1 MTLERVTAL
10 FLIVMPIAF
19 NLFFFLL
26 GRAFDYPTILRQ
38 PTAEILRRFQAGGT
52 ALKLTW
58 HGFFLTAVAFVPL
71 VILVGQVLA
80 ADVQD
85 RAVVPLATTFG
96 VLAAAVQFLGL
107 IRWPYLVPYLAR
119 TFLDP
124 SSSEA
129 TRDAV
134 SVVFQAFHRTLGV
147 AIGEHLGY
155 LFTGLW
161 TLLVGV
167 AMTQGDVFPAWLGW
181 PGIGLGLA
189 LMVGSVEFAGPFE
202 EAGWTFAGMLVPIAY
217 IVWSLWLVA
226 AGVTLILG

>member
-1 MTLERVTAL
+1 MTLERVTGL
-10 FLIVMPIAF
+10 LLIVMPVAF

-26 GRAFDYPTILRQ
+26 GRRFDYPNILRQ
-38 PTAEILRRFQAGGT
+38 PTEEILRRFQAGGT

-71 VILVGQVLA
+71 VILVSHLLA
-80 ADVQD
+80 EDD
-85 RAVVPLATTFG
+85 LAVVPLATAFG

-107 IRWPYLVPYLAR
+107 IRWSYLVPYLAR

-129 TRDAV
+129 TRDVVA
-134 SVVFQAFHRTLGV
+134 VVFQAFHRYAGV

-167 AMTQGDVFPAWLGW
+167 AMTQGDVFPTWLGW
-181 PGIGLGLA
+181 PGIVIGLA
-189 LMVGSVEFAGPFE
+189 LVVGSFEFVGSFE
-202 EAGWTFAGMLVPIAY
+202 EAGWKLAGTLVPIAY
-217 IVWSLWLVA
+217 IVWSLWLVV
-226 AGVTLILG
+226 AGVMLLIG

>member
-1 MTLERVTAL
+1 MTLERVTGL
-10 FLIVMPIAF
+10 LLIVMPIAF

-26 GRAFDYPTILRQ
+26 GRGFDYPNILRQ
-38 PTAEILRRFQAGGT
+38 PTEEILRRFQAGGT

-80 ADVQD
+80 EEDL
-85 RAVVPLATTFG
+85 AVVPLATTFG

-134 SVVFQAFHRTLGV
+134 SVVFQSFHRTLGIGV
-147 AIGEHLGY
+147 GEHLGY

-167 AMTQGDVFPAWLGW
+167 AMTQADVFPSWLGW
-181 PGIGLGLA
+181 PGIVLGLV
-189 LMVGSVEFAGPFE
+189 LIGGSFEFAGSFE
-202 EAGWTFAGMLVPIAY
+202 EAGWKLAGILVPIAY
-217 IVWSLWLVA
+217 IVWSLWLVV
-226 AGVTLILG
+226 AGVTLVLR

>member
-1 MTLERVTAL
+1 MSLERVTGL
-10 FLIVMPIAF
+10 LLIIMPIAF

-26 GRAFDYPTILRQ
+26 GRRFDYPTILRQ
-38 PTAEILRRFQAGGT
+38 PTEEILRRFQAGGT

-71 VILVGQVLA
+71 VILMGQVLA
-80 ADVQD
+80 EDD
-85 RAVVPLATTFG
+85 LAVVPLATAFG
-96 VLAAAVQFLGL
+96 VLAGAVQALGL

-119 TFLDP
+119 TYLDP

-134 SVVFQAFHRTLGV
+134 GVVFQAFHRYAGV
-147 AIGEHLGY
+147 AVGEHLGY

-167 AMTQGDVFPAWLGW
+167 AMTQGDVFPTWLGW
-181 PGIGLGLA
+181 IGVVLGLA
-189 LMVGSVEFAGPFE
+189 LIVGSAEFAGPFE
-202 EAGWTFAGMLVPIAY
+202 ERGWGFAGMLVPIAY

-226 AGVTLILG
+226 AGITLVR

>member
-1 MTLERVTAL
+1 
-10 FLIVMPIAF
+10 
-19 NLFFFLL
+19 
-26 GRAFDYPTILRQ
+26 
-38 PTAEILRRFQAGGT
+38 LRRFHTGGV
-52 ALKLTW
+52 ALKLIW

-80 ADVQD
+80 EDD
-85 RAVVPLATTFG
+85 LAVMPLATTFG

-119 TFLDP
+119 TFLEP
-124 SSSEA
+124 ASSEA

-134 SVVFQAFHRTLGV
+134 AVVFQAFHRTLGV

-181 PGIGLGLA
+181 LGVVLGLS
-189 LMVGSVEFAGPFE
+189 LIVGSFKFVGPFE
-202 EAGWTFAGMLVPIAY
+202 ETGWGLAGMLVPIAY
-217 IVWSLWLVA
+217 IAWSLWLVA
-226 AGVTLILG
+226 TGVMLVLG

>member
-1 MTLERVTAL
+1 MTLERVTGVL
-10 FLIVMPIAF
+10 LVVMPIAF

-26 GRAFDYPTILRQ
+26 GRRFDYPAILRQ
-38 PTAEILRRFQAGGT
+38 PTGEILSRFQTGGV
-52 ALKLTW
+52 ALKLIW

-80 ADVQD
+80 DD
-85 RAVVPLATTFG
+85 ELAVMPLATTFG

-134 SVVFQAFHRTLGV
+134 AVVFQAFHRTLGV

-161 TLLVGV
+161 TLLLGV

-181 PGIGLGLA
+181 PGIVLGLS
-189 LMVGSVEFAGPFE
+189 LIVGSFEFVGPFE
-202 EAGWTFAGMLVPIAY
+202 ETGWGFAGMLVPIAY
-217 IVWSLWLVA
+217 IAWSLWLVA
-226 AGVTLILG
+226 TGIMLVLG

>member
-1 MTLERVTAL
+1 MSLERGTGL
-10 FLIVMPIAF
+10 LLIVMPIAF
-19 NLFFFLL
+19 NLCFFLL
-26 GRAFDYPTILRQ
+26 GRRFDYPNILRR
-38 PTAEILRRFQAGGT
+38 PTEEILRRFQAGGV

-58 HGFFLTAVAFVPL
+58 HAFSLTAVAFVPL

-80 ADVQD
+80 VDD
-85 RAVVPLATTFG
+85 LAVVPLATAFG
-96 VLAAAVQFLGL
+96 VLAGAVQVLGL

-134 SVVFQAFHRTLGV
+134 AVVFQAFHRTLGV

-161 TLLVGV
+161 TLLLGV

-181 PGIGLGLA
+181 PGIVLGLS
-189 LMVGSVEFAGPFE
+189 LIVGSFEFVGPFE
-202 EAGWTFAGMLVPIAY
+202 ETGWGFAGMLVPIAY
-217 IVWSLWLVA
+217 IAWSLWLVA
-226 AGVTLILG
+226 TGIMLVLG

>member
-1 MTLERVTAL
+1 MTLERVTGL
-10 FLIVMPIAF
+10 LLILMPIAF
-19 NLFFFLL
+19 NLFFFQL
-26 GRAFDYPTILRQ
+26 GRRFDYPTILRQ
-38 PTAEILRRFQAGGT
+38 PTGEILRHFQEGGA
-52 ALKLTW
+52 ALKLIW

-71 VILVGQVLA
+71 VVLVGQVLA
-80 ADVQD
+80 EDD
-85 RAVVPLATTFG
+85 LAVMPLATTFG
-96 VLAAAVQFLGL
+96 VLAAVVQFVGL

-134 SVVFQAFHRTLGV
+134 AVVFQAFHPTLGV

-167 AMTQGDVFPAWLGW
+167 AMTQSETFPAWLGW
-181 PGIGLGLA
+181 PGVVLGLA
-189 LMVGSVEFAGPFE
+189 LIVGSFEFVGPFE
-202 EAGWTFAGMLVPIAY
+202 ETGWKFAGTLVPLAY
-217 IVWSLWLVA
+217 IAWSLWLVA
-226 AGVTLILG
+226 AGVSLVIR

>member
-19 NLFFFLL
+19 NLLFFLL
-26 GRAFDYPTILRQ
+26 SRAFDYPNILRQ
-38 PTAEILRRFQAGGT
+38 PTGEILRRFQAGGT

-58 HGFFLTAVAFVPL
+58 HGFVLTAVAFVPL

-80 ADVQD
+80 AENL
-85 RAVVPLATTFG
+85 AIVPLATTFG
-96 VLAAAVQFLGL
+96 VLAAVVQFLGL

-119 TFLDP
+119 TFSDP

-134 SVVFQAFHRTLGV
+134 TVVFQAFHRSAGV

-161 TLLVGV
+161 TLLIGV
-167 AMTQGDVFPAWLGW
+167 AMIQANAFPAWLGW
-181 PGIGLGLA
+181 PGIVLGLA
-189 LMVGSVEFAGPFE
+189 LIVGSVEFAGPFE
-202 EAGWTFAGMLVPIAY
+202 EAGWGLAGMVVPIAY
-217 IVWSLWLVA
+217 IAWSLWLMA
-226 AGVTLILG
+226 SGVSLLVG

>member
-1 MTLERVTAL
+1 MTLERVTGL
-10 FLIVMPIAF
+10 LLIVMPVAF

-26 GRAFDYPTILRQ
+26 GRRFDYPNILRQ
-38 PTAEILRRFQAGGT
+38 PTGEILRRYQAGGT

-71 VILVGQVLA
+71 VVLVGQVLA
-80 ADVQD
+80 QD
-85 RAVVPLATTFG
+85 DLAVVPLATAFG
-96 VLAAAVQFLGL
+96 ILAGAVQFLGL

-134 SVVFQAFHRTLGV
+134 AVVFQAFHRTLGV

-167 AMTQGDVFPAWLGW
+167 AMTQGAVFPAWLGW
-181 PGIGLGLA
+181 LGVVLGLA
-189 LMVGSVEFAGPFE
+189 LIIGSFEFVGPFE
-202 EAGWTFAGMLVPIAY
+202 ETGWKLAGTLVPIVY

-226 AGVTLILG
+226 AGITLVLR

>member
-1 MTLERVTAL
+1 MTLERITGL
-10 FLIVMPIAF
+10 LLIVMPIAF
-19 NLFFFLL
+19 NLCFVLL
-26 GRAFDYPTILRQ
+26 GRRFDYPNILRQ
-38 PTAEILRRFQAGGT
+38 PTGEILRRFQAGGT
-52 ALKLTW
+52 ALKLIW

-71 VILVGQVLA
+71 AILVGQVLA
-80 ADVQD
+80 EDD
-85 RAVVPLATTFG
+85 LAVMPLATTFG
-96 VLAAAVQFLGL
+96 VLAGVVQFLGL

-134 SVVFQAFHRTLGV
+134 AVVFQAFHRYAGV
-147 AIGEHLGY
+147 AVGEHLGY

-167 AMTQGDVFPAWLGW
+167 AMTQADLFPAWLGW
-181 PGIGLGLA
+181 PGIVLGLA
-189 LMVGSVEFAGPFE
+189 LIVGSIEFAGPFE
-202 EAGWTFAGMLVPIAY
+202 ETGWRLAGMLVPIAY

-226 AGVTLILG
+226 AGLTLLLR

>member
-1 MTLERVTAL
+1 MTLARVTG
-10 FLIVMPIAF
+10 LILIAMPIAF

-26 GRAFDYPTILRQ
+26 GRRFDYPGILRQ
-38 PTAEILRRFQAGGT
+38 PTGEILRRFQAGGV
-52 ALKLTW
+52 ALKLIW

-71 VILVGQVLA
+71 VILLGQVLA
-80 ADVQD
+80 EDAL
-85 RAVVPLATTFG
+85 AVTPLATTFG

-107 IRWPYLVPYLAR
+107 VRWPYLVPCLAR

-124 SSSEA
+124 SASEA

-134 SVVFQAFHRTLGV
+134 AVVFQAFHRTLGV

-167 AMTQGDVFPAWLGW
+167 AMTQGTVFPAWLGW
-181 PGIGLGLA
+181 LGIVLGLV
-189 LMVGSVEFAGPFE
+189 LVVGSFEFVGPFE
-202 EAGWTFAGMLVPIAY
+202 ETGWGFAGMLVPIAY
-217 IVWSLWLVA
+217 IAWSLWLVA
-226 AGVTLILG
+226 AGVKLVLG

>member
-1 MTLERVTAL
+1 MTLDRVTGL
-10 FLIVMPIAF
+10 LLIAMPIAF
-19 NLFFFLL
+19 NLCFFLL
-26 GRAFDYPTILRQ
+26 GKRFDYPTILRQ
-38 PTAEILRRFQAGGT
+38 PTGEVLRRFQTGGT
-52 ALKLTW
+52 TLKLIW

-71 VILVGQVLA
+71 VVLLGQVLA
-80 ADVQD
+80 EDD
-85 RAVVPLATTFG
+85 LAVAPMATTFG

-134 SVVFQAFHRTLGV
+134 TVVFQAFHRTLGV

-181 PGIGLGLA
+181 PGIVLGLA
-189 LMVGSVEFAGPFE
+189 LIVGSVEFAGPFE
-202 EAGWTFAGMLVPIAY
+202 ETGWTFAGMLVPIAY
-217 IVWSLWLVA
+217 IAWSLWLVV
-226 AGVTLILG
+226 AGITLLLG

>member
-1 MTLERVTAL
+1 MSLERVTGL
-10 FLIVMPIAF
+10 LLIAMPIAF

-26 GRAFDYPTILRQ
+26 GRTFDYPNILRQ
-38 PTAEILRRFQAGGT
+38 PTGEILQRFQAGGT

-71 VILVGQVLA
+71 VVLVGQILA
-80 ADVQD
+80 EDD
-85 RAVVPLATTFG
+85 LAVTPLATTFG
-96 VLAAAVQFLGL
+96 VLAGAVQFLGL

-124 SSSEA
+124 SASEG

-134 SVVFQAFHRTLGV
+134 GVVFQSFHRTLGV

-161 TLLVGV
+161 TLLVGI
-167 AMTQGDVFPAWLGW
+167 AMTQGNVFPTWLGW
-181 PGIGLGLA
+181 PGIVLGLA
-189 LMVGSVEFAGPFE
+189 LVVGSIEFVGPFE
-202 EAGWTFAGMLVPIAY
+202 EIGWRIAGALVPITY
-217 IVWSLWLVA
+217 IAWSLWLIV
-226 AGVTLILG
+226 AGVTLVLS

>member
-1 MTLERVTAL
+1 MTLERITGLLLV
-10 FLIVMPIAF
+10 VMPIAF

-26 GRAFDYPTILRQ
+26 GRRFDYPAILRQ
-38 PTAEILRRFQAGGT
+38 PTGEILSRFQTGGVT
-52 ALKLTW
+52 LKLIW

-71 VILVGQVLA
+71 VVLVGQVLA
-80 ADVQD
+80 DDELV
-85 RAVVPLATTFG
+85 VVPLATTFG

-134 SVVFQAFHRTLGV
+134 AVIFQAFHRTLGV

-167 AMTQGDVFPAWLGW
+167 AMTQGDIFPALLGWLGVV
-181 PGIGLGLA
+181 LGLS
-189 LMVGSVEFAGPFE
+189 LIVGSFEFVGPFE
-202 EAGWTFAGMLVPIAY
+202 ETGWGLAGMLVPIAY
-217 IVWSLWLVA
+217 ITWSLWLVA
-226 AGVTLILG
+226 TGIMLVLG

>member
-1 MTLERVTAL
+1 MSLERVTGL
-10 FLIVMPIAF
+10 LLIIMPIAF

-26 GRAFDYPTILRQ
+26 GRRFDYPTILRQ
-38 PTAEILRRFQAGGT
+38 PTEEILRRFQAGGT

-71 VILVGQVLA
+71 VILMGQVLA
-80 ADVQD
+80 EDD
-85 RAVVPLATTFG
+85 LAVVPLATAFG
-96 VLAAAVQFLGL
+96 VLAGAVQALGL

-119 TFLDP
+119 TYLDP

-134 SVVFQAFHRTLGV
+134 GVVFQAFHRYAGV
-147 AIGEHLGY
+147 AVGEHLGY

-167 AMTQGDVFPAWLGW
+167 AMTQGVVFPTWLGW
-181 PGIGLGLA
+181 IGVVLGLA
-189 LMVGSVEFAGPFE
+189 LIVGSAEFAGPFE
-202 EAGWTFAGMLVPIAY
+202 ERGWGFAGMLVPIAY

-226 AGVTLILG
+226 AGITLVR

>member
-1 MTLERVTAL
+1 MSLERVTGL
-10 FLIVMPIAF
+10 LLIVMPIAF

-26 GRAFDYPTILRQ
+26 GRRFDYPNILRQ
-38 PTAEILRRFQAGGT
+38 PTGEILRRFQAGGT

-58 HGFFLTAVAFVPL
+58 HGFVLTAVAFVPL
-71 VILVGQVLA
+71 VILVSQVLA
-80 ADVQD
+80 DD
-85 RAVVPLATTFG
+85 ELAVVPLATTFG
-96 VLAAAVQFLGL
+96 VLAGVVQFLGL

-134 SVVFQAFHRTLGV
+134 DVTFQAFHRTLGV

-181 PGIGLGLA
+181 SGIVLGLA
-189 LMVGSVEFAGPFE
+189 LIVGSVEFAGPFE
-202 EAGWTFAGMLVPIAY
+202 ESGWRLAGLLVPIAY
-217 IVWSLWLVA
+217 IAWSLWLVA
-226 AGVTLILG
+226 AGVTLVLG